1 MILVTGATGNTGRA
15 VVDGLLAVGARV
27 RAMVRRAEQAGSFP
41 AGVEV
46 AVADMGRAD
55 SLPAAVEGVEQMLLI
70 SPLDPGLVEMQ
81 GQMARAAQ
89 AGGVRRIVKIS
100 TEIADPQSE
109 ALIGRWHGL
118 AEQAVEATGL
128 AVFHLR
134 PCNFM
139 QNLYSFARDIESTGS
154 FSAPLGSARISL
166 VHVDDLASVTVAALL
181 KSDPG
186 NGSLVV
192 TGADRPTYGEFAQ
205 ALGAALGRPIR
216 YEATTP
222 DIAQQRFLAAGV
234 PEWKARELLLMYAYL
249 QDPLHT
255 RTTDAVR
262 TFTGK
267 APRAFADFVQEYAR
281 RLAGG
286 EKLHG

>member
-1 MILVTGATGNTGRA
+1 MILVTGATGNTGHA
-15 VVDGLLAVGARV
+15 VVVGLLAAGVAV
-27 RAMVRRAEQAGSFP
+27 RAMVRRAEQAASFP

-46 AVADMGRAD
+46 AVADMSHAA
-55 SLPAAVEGVEQMLLI
+55 SLPAAVEGVDQMLLI

-81 GQMARAAQ
+81 GRMAQAARAAG
-89 AGGVRRIVKIS
+89 ARRIVKIS

-128 AVFHLR
+128 AFFHLR

-139 QNLYSFARDIESTGS
+139 QNLYSFAQDIEAFGS

-166 VHVDDLASVTVAALL
+166 VHVDDLAAVTVAALL
-181 KSDPG
+181 KSDLV

-222 DIAQQRFLAAGV
+222 YIAEQRFLAGGMPA
-234 PEWKARELLLMYAYL
+234 WKARELLLMYAYL
-249 QDPLHT
+249 QEPLHT
-255 RTTDAVR
+255 RTTDAIR
-262 TFTGK
+262 AFTGK
-267 APRAFADFVQEYAR
+267 APCAFADFVREYAR

>member
-15 VVDGLLAVGARV
+15 VVGGLLAASVAV
-27 RAMVRRAEQAGSFP
+27 RAMVRRVEQAASFP
-41 AGVEV
+41 HGVEV
-46 AVADMGRAD
+46 IVADMGRAD
-55 SLPAAVEGVEQMLLI
+55 SLPAAVKGVEQMLLI

-81 GQMARAAQ
+81 GRMAQAAR

-118 AEQAVEATGL
+118 AERAVEATGL
-128 AVFHLR
+128 AFFHLR

-139 QNLYSFARDIESTGS
+139 QNLYAFAQDIAASGS

-166 VHVDDLASVTVAALL
+166 VHVDDLAAVTVAALL
-181 KSDPG
+181 QSDLG

-222 DIAQQRFLAAGV
+222 DLAQQRFLAGGMPA
-234 PEWKARELLLMYAYL
+234 WKARELLLMYAYL
-249 QDPLHT
+249 QEPLHT

-262 TFTGK
+262 AFTGK
-267 APRAFADFVQEYAR
+267 APRAFADFVREYAR

-286 EKLHG
+286 EKLNG

>member
-128 AVFHLR
+128 AFFHLR

-234 PEWKARELLLMYAYL
+234 PAWKARELLLMYAYL

-255 RTTDAVR
+255 RTTDAVG

-286 EKLHG
+286 EKLHA

>member
-1 MILVTGATGNTGRA
+1 MILVTGATGNTGHA
-15 VVDGLLAVGARV
+15 VVVGLLAAGVAV
-27 RAMVRRAEQAGSFP
+27 RAMVRRAEQAASFP

-46 AVADMGRAD
+46 AVADMGHAT
-55 SLPAAVEGVEQMLLI
+55 SLPAALEGVEQMLLI

-81 GQMARAAQ
+81 GRMAQAARAAG
-89 AGGVRRIVKIS
+89 ARRIVKIS

-128 AVFHLR
+128 AFFHLR

-139 QNLYSFARDIESTGS
+139 QNLYSFAQDIEAFGS

-166 VHVDDLASVTVAALL
+166 VHVDDLAAVTVAALL
-181 KSDPG
+181 KSDLA

-222 DIAQQRFLAAGV
+222 DIAQQRFLAGGMPA
-234 PEWKARELLLMYAYL
+234 WKARELLLMYAYL
-249 QDPLHT
+249 QQPLHT

-262 TFTGK
+262 AFTGK
-267 APRAFADFVQEYAR
+267 APRAFADFVREYAA

>member
-15 VVDGLLAVGARV
+15 VVGGLAAAGVAV
-27 RAMVRRAEQAGSFP
+27 RAMVRRAEQAASFP

-46 AVADMGRAD
+46 VVADMGRAD
-55 SLPAAVEGVEQMLLI
+55 SLPPACEGVEQMLLI

-81 GQMARAAQ
+81 GQMARAART
-89 AGGVRRIVKIS
+89 AGVRRIVKIS

-128 AVFHLR
+128 AFFHLR

-139 QNLYSFARDIESTGS
+139 QNLYSFASEIRSSRS
-154 FSAPLGSARISL
+154 FSAPLGAARISL
-166 VHVDDLASVTVAALL
+166 IHVDDLAAVAVAALL
-181 KSDPG
+181 KEKLG

-205 ALGAALGRPIR
+205 ALGAALGSPVR
-216 YEATTP
+216 YEATSAET
-222 DIAQQRFLAAGV
+222 AHLRFLAAGM
-234 PEWKARELLLMYAYL
+234 PSWKAQELLRMYAHL
-249 QDPLHT
+249 QEPLHT
-255 RTTDAVR
+255 STTDAVR
-262 TFTGK
+262 AFTGQ
-267 APRAFADFVQEYAR
+267 APRAFADFVREFAR

-286 EKLHG
+286 EQLHG

>member
-15 VVDGLLAVGARV
+15 VVDGLLAAGAAV
-27 RAMVRRAEQAGSFP
+27 RAMVRRAEQAASFP

-81 GQMARAAQ
+81 GRMAAVARSS
-89 AGGVRRIVKIS
+89 GVRRIVKIS
-100 TEIADPQSE
+100 TEIADPESE

-118 AEQAVEATGL
+118 AEREVEATGL
-128 AVFHLR
+128 AFFHLR

-139 QNLYSFARDIESTGS
+139 QNLHSFAGDIASSSS

-166 VHVDDLASVTVAALL
+166 VHVDDLAAVTVAALL
-181 KSDPG
+181 KSGLG
-186 NGSLVV
+186 NASLVV
-192 TGADRPTYGEFAQ
+192 TGEDRPTYGEFAQ
-205 ALGAALGRPIR
+205 ALGAALGRPVR

-222 DIAQQRFLAAGV
+222 DVAQQRFLAAGM
-234 PEWKARELLLMYAYL
+234 PAWKAQELLRMYAHL
-249 QDPLHT
+249 QEPRNT

-262 TFTGK
+262 VFTGK
-267 APRAFADFVQEYAR
+267 APRAFADFVKEYAA
-281 RLAGG
+281 RLVSGA
-286 EKLHG
+286 KLYG

>member
-55 SLPAAVEGVEQMLLI
+55 SLPAAREGVDQMLLI
-70 SPLDPGLVEMQ
+70 SPLDPALVEMQ
-81 GQMARAAQ
+81 GQMAQAARAAG
-89 AGGVRRIVKIS
+89 ARRIVKIS

-118 AEQAVEATGL
+118 AEREVEATGL
-128 AVFHLR
+128 AYFHLR

-139 QNLYSFARDIESTGS
+139 QNLYSFANDIASSSG
-154 FSAPLGSARISL
+154 FSAPLGSARMSL
-166 VHVDDLASVTVAALL
+166 VHVDDLAAVTVAALL
-181 KSDPG
+181 KSELG

-205 ALGAALGRPIR
+205 AIGATLGRPIR

-222 DIAQQRFLAAGV
+222 DVAQQRFLATGMPA
-234 PEWKARELLLMYAYL
+234 WKANELLRMYAYL
-249 QDPLHT
+249 QEPLHT

-262 TFTGK
+262 AFTGT
-267 APRAFADFVQEYAR
+267 APRTFADFVKEYAT
-281 RLAGG
+281 RLASG
-286 EKLHG
+286 EKLHA